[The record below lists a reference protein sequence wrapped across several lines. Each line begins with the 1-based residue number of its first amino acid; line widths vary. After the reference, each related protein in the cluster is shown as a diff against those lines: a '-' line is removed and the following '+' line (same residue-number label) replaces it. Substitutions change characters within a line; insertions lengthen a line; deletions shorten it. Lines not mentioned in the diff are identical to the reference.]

1 MGDLWG
7 LCGKYLAVS
16 MSSWLGA
23 MEAEGSPTDAS
34 TARTRRSV
42 LPPDRAACY
51 ETSSLSAAPEMRS
64 RIGQSSSRSLS
75 LPTAEPSLQGEFVRT
90 VNFTD
95 VLTGWVFTRS
105 IRNNAQI
112 PMLGCFEEFIQ
123 AIPYTVSGI
132 D

>member
-1 MGDLWG
+1 M
-7 LCGKYLAVS
+7 
-16 MSSWLGA
+16 
-23 MEAEGSPTDAS
+23 
-34 TARTRRSV
+34 
-42 LPPDRAACY
+42 
-51 ETSSLSAAPEMRS
+51 
-64 RIGQSSSRSLS
+64 
-75 LPTAEPSLQGEFVRT
+75 PTAEPSLQGEFVRT